1 MSSANTPTP
10 TFGPLDPWA
19 ATALPLHP
27 GDVVAERYE
36 VLRLLGSGGSAFVYA
51 VRDRKIGHEIALK
64 SLRPNVDLKRTVRE
78 AKYACGSDS
87 PRLVRAFDLLE
98 SEGMVYLTME
108 LVPGGSL
115 RDLLGR
121 GPLPTAE
128 VIRLACEILEALVAL
143 HRLDVVHRD
152 LKPANLL
159 LTADGHIKLS
169 DFGIARRW
177 TDDESRLTRTGVAPG
192 TIDYYSPEQA
202 AGEKVDPRSDLYA
215 FGIVLF
221 EMLAGRIPEKRLY
234 QRSED
239 VRKWRRDTPRWLAA
253 IVARLL
259 ELKPEDRYASAE
271 EALAD
276 LRRKRTRMRWRWMPA
291 AAVAVLVVL
300 GAGVGV
306 WRTTR
311 VGEVQL
317 VVNEEGL
324 RVIDARGRELWSRR
338 DARFAVRVRRGDI
351 QEVAAILPPPGQPP
365 HSTVR
370 THALSFFDLH
380 TGKPTGHRRLQ
391 SAASWFPAF
400 SDHYGL
406 AQIRSMDLNAD
417 GYNEVAVVYTHDFW
431 PSYTIVHDLRRNE
444 ERLVFVASGHHRIE
458 QTEDVDGDGIADLIL
473 SGISN
478 RMGWYV
484 GVAAIRVPLGTTGTD
499 EPALTPDRL
508 ERPRSRMLLWY
519 ALMPPGALHLGDLT
533 VDRRRRRFLLN
544 YRTRNVATMTFDGF
558 TTGTT
563 SQWQREA
570 DRERAYGDLR
580 ESRRLASA
588 SDTTAAI
595 AEAESAHTIAARI
608 ADPRLEEWSQRVKGM
623 TMIQAGRF
631 AEAAAFFTRLC
642 SGSESASNIAF
653 DAGKAFHLAGE
664 LPRAIEWYRLS
675 LGRYGRLFVGRQK
688 DESLQG
694 LVLALGEM
702 GRWEEALKE
711 IEGFRAGYTNEASA
725 ADWYALYVAWRTG
738 QRPPAVYDFEQAQD
752 LYRFLALELELA
764 RGADPNRILA
774 LIAREQPRTSETRT
788 LLLLTQSEALRRAGR
803 IDEALQV
810 ARDAVNKLRD
820 ERRGDTLARA
830 HFDLAV
836 ERLSRLPG
844 AGTRM
849 E

>member
-159 LTADGHIKLS
+159 LTADDHIKLS

-215 FGIVLF
+215 FGVVLF

-317 VVNEEGL
+317 VVDEQKGL
-324 RVIDARGRELWSRR
+324 RVIDARGKELWSRPEMNR
-338 DARFAVRVRRGDI
+338 AVIVRRGDV
-351 QEVAAILPPPGQPP
+351 QEVAAILRSSRDPLTDAARK
-365 HSTVR
+365 HT
-370 THALSFFDLH
+370 LWFFDLR
-380 TGKPTGHRRLQ
+380 TGHPLRHRDLE
-391 SAASWFPAF
+391 SAASSFPNH
-400 SDHYGL
+400 SDVFG
-406 AQIRSMDLNAD
+406 AGQIRATDLNRD
-417 GYNEVAVVYTHDFW
+417 GYSEVAVAYNHDYW
-431 PSYTIVHDLRRNE
+431 PCYIAVHDLRRDE
-444 ERLVFVASGHHRIE
+444 GYLVFVASGQHTIQE
-458 QTEDVDGDGIADLIL
+458 TADVDGDRVEDLIV
-473 SGISN
+473 SGVSN
-478 RMGWYV
+478 KMGWYM
-484 GVAAIRVPLGTTGTD
+484 GVAAIRVPFGAPN
-499 EPALTPDRL
+499 EPPAYTSDRADH
-508 ERPRSRMLLWY
+508 PRSRSLLWY
-519 ALMPPGALHLGDLT
+519 ALTPPSWLQLKGLT
-533 VDRRRRRFLLN
+533 VDRSGRRLRLDYN
-544 YRTRNVATMTFDGF
+544 ERNPLVLTFP
-558 TTGTT
+558 TPHT
-563 SQWQREA
+563 EA
-570 DRERAYGDLR
+570 SRERAYAHLRDSKRLTTSGDMQG
-580 ESRRLASA
+580 
-588 SDTTAAI
+588 AI
-595 AEAESAHTIAARI
+595 AEAESARSIAASI
-608 ADPRLEEWSQRVKGM
+608 GDPWLEEWSQRVKGM
-623 TMIQAGRF
+623 AMVQSGDFDGAD
-631 AEAAAFFTRLC
+631 AFFTRLA
-642 SGSESASNIAF
+642 SGSESASNTAY
-653 DAGKAFHLAGE
+653 DAGTAFHLAGD
-664 LPRAIEWYRLS
+664 LTRAVHWYRQA
-675 LGRYGRLFVGRQK
+675 LGRDGRPFVGRLK
-688 DESLQG
+688 YESLQG

-702 GRWEEALKE
+702 GRWAEAE
-711 IEGFRAGYTNEASA
+711 REVTEFEAAYTSEAGNAP
-725 ADWYALYVAWRTG
+725 WYRHYIAWRTG
-738 QRPPAVYDFEQAQD
+738 QSPRVVYDISVPHD
-752 LYRFLALELELA
+752 LYRYWALELELA